1 MAFEDENPEVTCHNR
16 LLDEGIDLTAYN
28 TAENAAD
35 VAALREALGIE
46 SWDLLGISYG
56 TRLALEIMRDYPQ
69 GVRSV
74 VLDSVFPP
82 NADTPGEEA
91 LAPLWS
97 LQWLFQECANDGY
110 CSENYPDLETV
121 FTDTVVALNDTP
133 QDEVYGDDF
142 AFTVTNALND
152 TSLIPLVPLV
162 IYAVA
167 NGDMAT
173 LNELST
179 DDAGFERPRFQ
190 DESDRG
196 DSEGMYNSVI
206 CHDEYIFGSYETAE
220 SMLLGQAPEA
230 LEAFLLQPVA
240 DLFNVCSFWGAG
252 AAAPVQNEPV
262 YSDIPTLIL
271 AGSMITPPH
280 RNGPTWPP
288 RP

>member
-1 MAFEDENPEVTCHNR
+1 M
-16 LLDEGIDLTAYN
+16 
-28 TAENAAD
+28 
-35 VAALREALGIE
+35 
-46 SWDLLGISYG
+46 
-56 TRLALEIMRDYPQ
+56 
-69 GVRSV
+69 
-74 VLDSVFPP
+74 
-82 NADTPGEEA
+82 
-91 LAPLWS
+91 
-97 LQWLFQECANDGY
+97 
-110 CSENYPDLETV
+110 
-121 FTDTVVALNDTP
+121 ALNETP

-152 TSLIPLVPLV
+152 TSLIPFVPLV

-179 DDAGFERPRFQ
+179 DDAGFDRPHFQ
-190 DESDRG
+190 DDSDRG

-271 AGSMITPPH
+271 AGQYDHATPPEWADLAAETLTNVFVYKFPA
-280 RNGPTWPP
+280 RAIPCSAVMTVPSP
-288 RP
+288 